1 MVEEK
6 ISKQQ
11 SLSRR
16 ARPGQASGS
25 QCQGNQRGISPLG
38 TTRQLRPCCLP
49 PAPASPCTH
58 LWWANKSLVAYTGK
72 DSHSEEEEDNTQA
85 PDHDKP
91 HLLRHDLLVTAG
103 QKWRPATRCCEACTW
118 PLLQPTKVSVP
129 SRSGRIWPSADLL
142 INSYFLRLTPLHSTV
157 PPSNTRPQ
165 SLGHLQGPRSALRGS
180 TRPGGH
186 RGSQLQGST
195 TNISP
200 SRFVPGRLQ
209 AVKHKACLAS
219 WFSS

>member
-1 MVEEK
+1 MSGKSE
-6 ISKQQ
+6 
-11 SLSRR
+11 RNFP
-16 ARPGQASGS
+16 PGYNKAAQAV
-25 QCQGNQRGISPLG
+25 
-38 TTRQLRPCCLP
+38 CLP

-58 LWWANKSLVAYTGK
+58 LWWANKSLVVYTGR
-72 DSHSEEEEDNTQA
+72 DSHSEEEEDDTQA

-103 QKWRPATRCCEACTW
+103 QKRSPATRCCEACAWT
-118 PLLQPTKVSVP
+118 LLQPTKVSVP

-142 INSYFLRLTPLHSTV
+142 RNGYFLCLTPLQGTM
-157 PPSNTRPQ
+157 PRSNTRPP
-165 SLGHLQGPRSALRGS
+165 SLGHLQGPRRAPRGS

-186 RGSQLQGST
+186 RGSELQGGT

-200 SRFVPGRLQ
+200 CFIPGRLQ
-209 AVKHKACLAS
+209 AVKHKACLAP